1 MNQRCKHRGGE
12 TDVEVKLRFL
22 KIVDQR
28 EAELLPYQLIWS
40 QWGAQSRLLSFAFS
54 PALPPP
60 SSSSPSADWVFGTH
74 NLWWWWWWWGVQVL
88 DSHIMLFNLRINLFF
103 FSFFLWLLFLRRY
116 TAFIFR
122 FIICFGDTT
131 RIGLHPL
138 MLKKAHQFSP
148 HFSSCLFKAPPP
160 EDPVCSD
167 WSAHTCLTYNN
178 SRAAVLNQFFHDKL
192 AVLYYANVLHGD
204 VAWCH
209 KVWN

>member
-1 MNQRCKHRGGE
+1 MRSSE
-12 TDVEVKLRFL
+12 SSSLLRFL
-22 KIVDQR
+22 SCSPSS
-28 EAELLPYQLIWS
+28 LLFLS
-40 QWGAQSRLLSFAFS
+40 VSRLGLWHTQ
-54 PALPPP
+54 PVVVVVVVG
-60 SSSSPSADWVFGTH
+60 SSGFRFTH
-74 NLWWWWWWWGVQVL
+74 HVIQLKDKSV
-88 DSHIMLFNLRINLFF
+88 F

-116 TAFIFR
+116 IAFILR